1 MQKTDRKYYVY
12 IHTNLLN
19 SKKYIGITCRS
30 PEIRWNH
37 GRGYASNSHF
47 WRAIE
52 KDGWD
57 NFSHEIIAEGLT
69 QYDAHRLE
77 IELIQYYKTT
87 DPNFGYNHSCGGEG
101 GARYLLEADK
111 IAARKRTY
119 QKQYKKIKQDET
131 RYTNY
136 LSTNKEIHKA
146 KYHDPITHDQMRER
160 LNSYKRQ
167 YRKNA
172 EFLER
177 DRAATKKIKDEVK
190 TIRAELLALIKISS
204 ENFTEEDIYLIT
216 ARKET
221 NKDYVCQSKI
231 KLQNILNKVK

>member
-1 MQKTDRKYYVY
+1 MQKTERSYCVY

-19 SKKYIGITCRS
+19 SKKYIGITCRP

-37 GRGYASNSHF
+37 GRGYYLNNHF

-69 QYDAHRLE
+69 QQNAHQLE
-77 IELIQYYKTT
+77 VELSQFHKTT

-101 GARYLLEADK
+101 GTKYLTEADK

-119 QKQYKKIKQDET
+119 QKQYEKIKQDT
-131 RYTNY
+131 AKYKNY
-136 LSTNKEIHKA
+136 LSVNKEIHKN
-146 KYHDPITHDQMRER
+146 KYHDSLTHDQMRER
-160 LNSYKRQ
+160 LNGYKRK
-167 YRKNA
+167 YRQDA
-172 EFLER
+172 EFLKK

-190 TIRAELLALIKISS
+190 TIRAELLELIKVSS
-204 ENFTEEDIYLIT
+204 ENFTEDDIYLIT

-221 NKDYVCQSKI
+221 NKDFVCQSKI